1 MAKDKI
7 LEAGKIRGSS
17 LCVAVLELCAP
28 AGLGSTLSCPGL
40 ADQPYYY
47 PVLPRPTRPTLLQ
60 LPSPAQAHNYLSRL
74 NLSFFLP
81 YGLYICLEMYM
92 KLNTLC
98 FPGLNYQPRHTT
110 TRARPTLTSRS
121 AILVLCTHVSLK
133 CPTISISNSHV
144 VVIIQLLKY
153 HQQSH
158 SILPLT
164 FILKDIL

>member
-121 AILVLCTHVSLK
+121 AIFVLCAHVSLK

-144 VVIIQLLKY
+144 VVIIQLLNY
-153 HQQSH
+153 H
-158 SILPLT
+158 
-164 FILKDIL
+164 